1 MIIFKKISWQNFLST
16 GDKPIEIDLCKD
28 RSVLIVGAN
37 GSGKSTLLDALSYAL
52 FGKPHRAISKL
63 QLVNSINQ
71 KNCSVT
77 VDFSIGKLN
86 FKVIRG
92 ARPAIFEIWQDGAL
106 INQESHSRD
115 YQKVLEINILK
126 LNHKSFHQIV
136 VLGASTFIPFMQLP
150 QWHRREVIEDLLDIS
165 VFTQMNVILKE
176 KTAKMKD
183 ALVLSESA
191 FVLIKEKIA
200 LQAKHIDDLRHIDQD
215 KFDVIRKEIT
225 ILQEEIAEKYAAQ
238 SRLTIEIS
246 AKEET
251 TTELL
256 RSVQAK
262 RQSLKTYQFQ
272 IQSNLIKSI
281 QLAEFYSKNDSC
293 PTCFQPIDLAFKADK
308 HNLCSTRSTEIQ
320 AGLDKLNRLM
330 AESDSQL
337 QEVEIA
343 MTSVRETQN
352 QVSILNGSIASIGT
366 QLSNLNK
373 KLLAPEASIDL
384 SSAETVLS
392 ALRTSRD
399 ELTELRASQST
410 LRTYNIVLGEMLKDT
425 GIKTKVIRQ
434 YLPVINKFANHYLG
448 VLDFFVSFTLDEAFD
463 EKVRSRHRD
472 DFSYASFSEG
482 EKQRID
488 LALLFTWRQIAKMKN
503 SASTNL
509 LILDETF
516 DSSMD
521 ADGVDNL
528 LKIINMMDVGTNT
541 FVISHKQDLLENRFP
556 AKLEFKKVNNFS
568 TISA

>member
-16 GDKPIEIDLCKD
+16 GDKPSEINLCKD
-28 RSVLIVGAN
+28 KSTLIVGVN

-52 FGKPHRAISKL
+52 FGKPHRSISKL

-71 KNCSVT
+71 KNCLVT

-86 FKVIRG
+86 FKIIRG
-92 ARPAIFEIWQDGAL
+92 ARPAIFEIWQDGVL

-150 QWHRREVIEDLLDIS
+150 QWHRREVIEDLLDIA

-183 ALVLSESA
+183 AMALSESA
-191 FVLIKEKIA
+191 FTLIKEKIT

-215 KFDVIRKEIT
+215 KFDVIRKEIA
-225 ILQEEIAEKYAAQ
+225 ILQEEIAEKHAAQ
-238 SRLTIEIS
+238 AKLAKEIS
-246 AKEET
+246 ANGET
-251 TTELL
+251 GAGLL
-256 RSVQAK
+256 RSVQSK

-272 IQSNLIKSI
+272 IQSNLNKINSE
-281 QLAEFYSKNDSC
+281 AEFYSKNDSC
-293 PTCFQPIDLAFKADK
+293 PTCLQPIDLAFKADK
-308 HNLCSTRSTEIQ
+308 HKSCSTRSMEIQ
-320 AGLDKLNRLM
+320 VGLDKLNGLM
-330 AESDSQL
+330 VESDSQL
-337 QEVEIA
+337 QEAEII
-343 MTSVRETQN
+343 MTSVHETQN
-352 QVSILNGSIASIGT
+352 RVSILNGSIASIET
-366 QLSNLNK
+366 QIFNLNK

-384 SSAETVLS
+384 SAAETALG

-399 ELTELRASQST
+399 ELTEVRASQST

-434 YLPVINKFANHYLG
+434 YLPVINKLANYYLG
-448 VLDFFVSFTLDEAFD
+448 VLDFFVSFTLDESFD
-463 EKVRSRHRD
+463 ETIRSRHRD
-472 DFSYASFSEG
+472 YFSYASFSEG

-503 SASTNL
+503 STSTNL

-528 LKIINMMDVGTNT
+528 LKIINMMDAGTNT

-568 TISA
+568 IISA